1 MNTYAIYKGDEFIDL
16 GTIKELSK
24 KHNISEKT
32 LYYYTMP
39 SYKKRSNYYKN
50 NRIIVIKV
58 EE

>member
-1 MNTYAIYKGDEFIDL
+1 MNIYAIYKGDKFIDL

-32 LYYYTMP
+32 LYFYTMP
-39 SYKKRSNYYKN
+39 SYKKRLNYKS